1 MREHFPD
8 IESTDVFSLATLT
21 DPKFRTTA
29 SLCNQKADNATA
41 LLLEKVTDAIVNESQ
56 RNVQN
61 SGVVVDED
69 DDWAASMQGSAND
82 RIDPEISI
90 KTIDQ
95 DIATTE
101 LNM

>member
-1 MREHFPD
+1 MRLHCCWKR
-8 IESTDVFSLATLT
+8 LHTL
-21 DPKFRTTA
+21 
-29 SLCNQKADNATA
+29 L
-41 LLLEKVTDAIVNESQ
+41 INESQ
-56 RNVQN
+56 REEQN